1 MDAKTKAKQ
10 LYNKIWDELYWDV
23 DIHNQ
28 NCINHTK
35 KICLIMINE
44 IDSELVKSNADT
56 KHTNFWL
63 DVESELN
70 AL

>member
-1 MDAKTKAKQ
+1 MNAKTKAKQ
-10 LYNKIWDELYWDV
+10 LYNKIWEELYWDV

-35 KICLIMINE
+35 KNCLIMINE
-44 IDSELVKSNADT
+44 IDSELVKSNADV
-56 KHTNFWL
+56 KYINFWL
-63 DVESELN
+63 DVKNELN